1 MNKLKY
7 ELSTQEVTPFLSL
20 NIKKRLEKAYEH
32 ACQYNQLNETIFSY
46 HDFSLTMK
54 ELFDIALG
62 KQVLPIY
69 KDKIEKCF
77 EYMLFHKSGHQ
88 TYWSYQPFSF
98 TLYEL
103 LEECMKQISPDE
115 IKNYKID
122 MLNFHQEYSKM
133 IDDFKNK
140 SI

>member
-1 MNKLKY
+1 MNKLNHDFVH
-7 ELSTQEVTPFLSL
+7 QNVTPFLSL
-20 NIKKRLEKAYEH
+20 NIKKRLEQAYEH
-32 ACQYNQLNETIFSY
+32 ACQYNQLKETIFPY
-46 HDFSLTMK
+46 HDFSLSMQ

-62 KQVLPIY
+62 KQVLPNY
-69 KDKIEKCF
+69 KGKVEKCF
-77 EYMLFHKSGHQ
+77 EYMLFHKTGNYC
-88 TYWSYQPFSF
+88 YWSYQPFSF

-103 LEECMKQISPDE
+103 LEECMKNISPDE

-140 SI
+140 NI